1 MFVSCSHGNIEC
13 EYNYYPESDD
23 TTKFIDIPF
32 VFPFFCKNFTSIG
45 VSSNGLI
52 TLGIKPSSYVDT
64 GIPNSILPNNYIY
77 VYWSDMITG
86 RETFFY
92 QQYSNNVM
100 IQWNNM
106 KFYSTFQVELY
117 SNGSIQIVLTGS
129 NAVIGRT
136 CTVEL
141 EDEMGLH
148 GMRMSFKT
156 NTPQSKIM
164 FSNDIHTCE
173 NYTYVYRNHTNE
185 LSKSV
190 IIPDRPISTTPYIT
204 SSPFVNFTW
213 EGSDIVVYY
222 KLLLSKSNSFDNLII
237 NEDNIEHPFFTFRFP
252 NISNDIYFWKVY
264 ACNTFDCI
272 ESCLFT
278 IQVKDTPL
286 PPSIPDTPLPPSI
299 PDTPLPP
306 SIPDTPLPPSI
317 PDTPLPPSIPDTP
330 LPPSI
335 PDTPL
340 PPSIPDT
347 PLPPSIPDTPLP
359 PSIPDTPLPPSI
371 PDTPLHLL
379 VLNDNTQDFQEVS
392 TDIITVSVS
401 TSIAAATSISL
412 ATCISL
418 TSAIGGASSLGIVST
433 INTLGLI
440 STAQLIN
447 VKSRMQIGGIPPG
460 MESLSSSM
468 KWLLLDINIVDNG
481 NKRRV
486 LLESINDSSSQWQ
499 KARDVVIMT
508 AIIFCPITIIHYII
522 YKYAHKKHVNIYGP
536 AGFPQL
542 EFVILAFLIIPY
554 TSVAGRLFSY
564 GSYANILVGLC
575 FIIIIPLSLLCLS
588 FHVIYTE
595 ILKNKKAMFVIQQE
609 PPYKNYLSVKTW
621 FFPEVVGVW
630 KARKIE
636 QYAIF
641 FAKTRGILNKQN
653 LYDVVWDV
661 EQRKYCARDIIEYR
675 DKYEYLRL
683 FSVPVTYIKII
694 FITLILESFPSSSN
708 GSFVQMIILI
718 CSSSLYVMY
727 QYCIF
732 PYNSVK
738 LQWLEILKSLCDVG
752 TYISGL
758 ILLTLRTYEK
768 DSEKVVTS
776 IDNSLLAFQLIPVL
790 FNTISQLHTLYEI
803 VAWYV
808 KVKRV
813 DKVRK
818 HFFMCRYAK
827 RWLYKH
833 QLKNKELD

>member
-1 MFVSCSHGNIEC
+1 MSMFVSCSHGNIEC

-278 IQVKDTPL
+278 IQVK
-286 PPSIPDTPLPPSI
+286 
-299 PDTPLPP
+299 
-306 SIPDTPLPPSI
+306 
-317 PDTPLPPSIPDTP
+317 
-330 LPPSI
+330 
-335 PDTPL
+335 
-340 PPSIPDT
+340 
-347 PLPPSIPDTPLP
+347 DTPLP